1 MPTFEPKEAANP
13 QVSPLHRQPMTV
25 QQAFAEL
32 AERQPDRTLASQ
44 LERRLQQAAAQEET
58 AETRLP
64 WQRRW
69 VWLVMPVAA
78 AGALAA
84 ATVVL
89 HRVEEKE
96 AQLHERSQALH
107 VALGEDGAH
116 ELELDLQ
123 LGLHGDA
130 ATELHIDAPHGLSV
144 RHTSA
149 AGDHPPPRCDTTHCT
164 YAFQPGPRGKT
175 ATQRVHIGVDK
186 PGSYRIRARH
196 QSQKANVQEHFDLN
210 VRP

>member
-1 MPTFEPKEAANP
+1 MPAQQPHKSL
-13 QVSPLHRQPMTV
+13 QPLPSAQTRQAMPL

-32 AERQPDRTLASQ
+32 AQRQPDPALAEQ
-44 LERRLQQAAAQEET
+44 LQRRLQQVAAQQESVDP
-58 AETRLP
+58 ALP

-96 AQLHERSQALH
+96 AQLHQRSQALH

-130 ATELHIDAPHGLSV
+130 AAELHIEAPHGLSV
-144 RHTSA
+144 RPNAGSA
-149 AGDHPPPRCDTTHCT
+149 DHAPARCNTTHCT
-164 YAFQPGPRGKT
+164 YAFQPASTGKS

-186 PGSYRIRARH
+186 PGSYQIRARH
-196 QSQKANVQEHFDLN
+196 QSQKASVQEHFDLN

>member
-1 MPTFEPKEAANP
+1 MPTHEPNKAA
-13 QVSPLHRQPMTV
+13 QPLPSAGTGQALPL

-32 AERQPDRTLASQ
+32 AQRHPDPALAEQ
-44 LERRLQQAAAQEET
+44 LERRLQLVAAQEET
-58 AETRLP
+58 VDQALP

-84 ATVVL
+84 ATMVL

-130 ATELHIDAPHGLSV
+130 AAELHIDAPHGLSV
-144 RHTSA
+144 RPNS
-149 AGDHPPPRCDTTHCT
+149 GSFDHAPARCDTTHCT
-164 YAFQPGPRGKT
+164 YAFQPSPQGKP

-196 QSQKANVQEHFDLN
+196 QSQKASVREHFDLN